1 MQTILR
7 LIVGFVFIII
17 ALAVWPKGN
26 HSTSEPAVAQSAIV
40 TDRVKAGDFAP
51 GQLQAHFAKHG
62 YQFGAIS
69 EEDYL
74 EAARKL
80 LDAPVGNDLLEKVRP
95 NGDVEHYKPSTN
107 EFSVMTR
114 TGRIRTYFI
123 ANDRYWYKQ

>member
-1 MQTILR
+1 MQIILR
-7 LIVGFVFIII
+7 LILGVFFIVI
-17 ALAVWPKGN
+17 AFAVWPKAN
-26 HSTSEPAVAQSAIV
+26 HSTVPVEQSSSVAV
-40 TDRVKAGDFAP
+40 DRVKAGNFAP

-62 YQFGAIS
+62 YQFGTIS
-69 EEDYL
+69 EEEYL
-74 EAARKL
+74 EDARKL

-95 NGDVEHYKPSTN
+95 NGDIERYRPSTN